1 MNRLALAPI
10 AAALLISASPL
21 TADAAGILRPN
32 VLVDSDVIKLG
43 DLFDDAGTQAD
54 TPVARAPAPGRRVTV
69 DSDWLMRIARA
80 NGLDWRANSS
90 FDQAVIER
98 ASQTITHDQIEN
110 ELASALSSQQGL
122 PDHAEIELSNRV
134 MQITVPT
141 GAPASVAVRDLFY
154 DNRYKRFTATIEAP
168 ADQPNAQRVRVSGR
182 VFNTIEVPVIG
193 HGINRG
199 EVIRASDLTFI
210 RVREDSLRRDILTDA
225 DQVIGMA
232 PRQGLRNGQ
241 MLSAS
246 DLQKP
251 IAVQRGALVTMV
263 LKYGTMALSTQGRAQ
278 EQGSVGDTI
287 RVMNTHS
294 NQIIQAKIESSETV
308 SVPLMAGV
316 ALAN

>member
-232 PRQGLRNGQ
+232 PRQSLRNGQ

-294 NQIIQAKIESSETV
+294 NQIVQAKIESSETV